1 MDNKLFDYQLKHANT
16 ICQILTMNKRAL
28 DCSDTGTGKTYTS
41 IAICRLLGL
50 KPFII
55 CPKSVISAWIEVLKY
70 FEYNIDIDSNEY
82 QLTTYNKMLNH
93 KFMKNS
99 DIDIYEWSEF
109 DTNINTIIDYNSY
122 LFIFDEVHKCKN
134 HQTINANILMSLSS
148 NNNAHILLLSATAT
162 DKLNNFYVYGYV
174 FGFYSSLHDGN
185 EWIHKQKTLLN
196 IHNFLFGSNNK
207 SKIDQN
213 KYASRMCVSDMKLVF
228 NLNQIDMEGIYME
241 NYFQIEEQYDKLNQ
255 LMTEQPKDTLKELK
269 EKQEPKQELKQEI
282 EPKQELKQE
291 LKQEIEQNI
300 EQKINKKYT
309 NLARIQKLRQQIE
322 LLKINTF
329 TRMAQEAIQNGKS
342 VTIFV
347 NFNLTLQ
354 ALSKLLNTKCLIHG
368 KQTLEE
374 RSKNINNFCNDKS
387 RIIICN
393 IQSGGC
399 GISLHDTRGEFPRI
413 SLISPTWSAQDLIQ
427 VLGRIHRA
435 TSRSNSV
442 QKIIFCKNTFEE
454 NISSILKIKINNI
467 QVLNNGKN
475 ASKNNSM
482 KNIIRQELCKVKTIS
497 KKEIQLNEDP
507 DKVYNIL
514 TKLYN
519 SKELYNNKLNSLN
532 KNNVDKTNIKYLE
545 FEYNLNKINKQ
556 IEIYENKLNNQF

>member
-1 MDNKLFDYQLKHANT
+1 
-16 ICQILTMNKRAL
+16 
-28 DCSDTGTGKTYTS
+28 
-41 IAICRLLGL
+41 
-50 KPFII
+50 
-55 CPKSVISAWIEVLKY
+55 
-70 FEYNIDIDSNEY
+70 
-82 QLTTYNKMLNH
+82 
-93 KFMKNS
+93 
-99 DIDIYEWSEF
+99 
-109 DTNINTIIDYNSY
+109 
-122 LFIFDEVHKCKN
+122 
-134 HQTINANILMSLSS
+134 
-148 NNNAHILLLSATAT
+148 
-162 DKLNNFYVYGYV
+162 
-174 FGFYSSLHDGN
+174 
-185 EWIHKQKTLLN
+185 
-196 IHNFLFGSNNK
+196 
-207 SKIDQN
+207 
-213 KYASRMCVSDMKLVF
+213 
-228 NLNQIDMEGIYME
+228 ME

-255 LMTEQPKDTLKELK
+255 LMTEQPKEQKEKEPKEQEKETKEPKEK
-269 EKQEPKQELKQEI
+269 EKQELEQD
-282 EPKQELKQE
+282 
-291 LKQEIEQNI
+291 QEIEQ
-300 EQKINKKYT
+300 ELEEKQEKQEINKKYT

-435 TSRSNSV
+435 TSRSNSI

-467 QVLNNGKN
+467 QVLNNGLN

-482 KNIIRQELCKVKTIS
+482 KNIIRHELCKVKTNN
-497 KKEIQLNEDP
+497 KKEIQLNEDS